1 MTRTSARVQTFRVAG
16 NGSIAQAIANQ
27 LRRDVIA
34 YKVPMFFG
42 GRQCP
47 RNSGGPGSKG
57 PSKTPVHMCPRVV
70 ARRRGSSSNEGNL
83 QFAGDPLVA
92 FATCFL
98 ARFDD
103 FRRLT
108 TYETDDSDN
117 LVHATHWR

>member
-1 MTRTSARVQTFRVAG
+1 MQTMTGTSARVQTFRVAG

-57 PSKTPVHMCPRVV
+57 PVENSCPHVPGRWWRADYVQT
-70 ARRRGSSSNEGNL
+70 AMRSNL
-83 QFAGDPLVA
+83 QFAGDPCMV

-98 ARFDD
+98 ARLMISGD
-103 FRRLT
+103 
-108 TYETDDSDN
+108 
-117 LVHATHWR
+117 